1 MGDYRRMEEHL
12 MPRTRAFK
20 SGNSQAIRIPAEFAY
35 ADMSVE
41 LEITRLGDVVTIF
54 PVRPSL
60 KDAVAA
66 LRAMPKPPSVEK
78 REPIDVPARKRD

>member
-1 MGDYRRMEEHL
+1 MS
-12 MPRTRAFK
+12 RTRAFK

-35 ADMSVE
+35 ADVNVD
-41 LEITRLGDVVTIF
+41 LEITRMGDVVTIF

-66 LRAMPKPPSVEK
+66 LRTMPKPASVEE
-78 REPIDVPARKRD
+78 REPIDLPSRKRD